1 MRRSTVVWPRSLL
14 CLVIAGGAL
23 PVQAQPPLQKGQLQ
37 MVGEIFD
44 AACAIQVESQYQ
56 AISMAPTPVHG
67 LVSGDAATRQALDI
81 QIVNCGSSNTLS
93 RQSLF
98 NSFTVVFEGD
108 GNDGYFATQG
118 TAQGIAIHIK
128 DVNGNSVIPGVPVK
142 GSEVAA
148 TDMALNYSLTLIGS
162 GTSLSAGDYHAT
174 IRLGINHF

>member
-14 CLVIAGGAL
+14 CLVIAGSAL

-56 AISMAPTPVHG
+56 TISMAPTPMHG
-67 LVSGDAATRQALDI
+67 LVSGDASTQQALDI
-81 QIVNCGSSNTLS
+81 QIVNCGPTSTLS

-98 NSFTVVFEGD
+98 NSFSVVFEGE
-108 GNDGYFATQG
+108 GNDGHFTTQG